1 MAILSFG
8 FNKILVEKNTKS
20 SKQINI
26 KSELHILDV
35 SSSDMIKDA
44 KQKAFSIKFKFDVDY
59 EPKMG
64 TINLEGELIYL
75 ANEELSK
82 KMETSWSKNKSLP
95 KEIGTVIFNRIL
107 QNCNIEALILSR
119 EINLPA
125 PLQLPKIKAEV
136 KPAAKPATKSAAK
149 KNVPK

>member
-20 SKQINI
+20 SNQINI
-26 KSELHILDV
+26 KSGLHILNV

-59 EPKMG
+59 EPKIG
-64 TINLEGELIYL
+64 NINLEGELLYL
-75 ANEELSK
+75 ANEEIGK
-82 KMETSWSKNKSLP
+82 KIEDAWSKNNSLP
-95 KEIGTVIFNRIL
+95 KEVGTIIFNRIL

-125 PLQLPKIKAEV
+125 PLQLPKIKAE
-136 KPAAKPATKSAAK
+136 AKPVAKPVVK
-149 KNVPK
+149 KNVPKK

>member
-8 FNKILVEKNTKS
+8 FNKIFVEKNTKS

-26 KSELHILDV
+26 KSGLHILDV

-44 KQKAFSIKFKFDVDY
+44 KQKAFSIKFKYDVDY
-59 EPKMG
+59 EPKVG
-64 TINLEGELIYL
+64 TINLEGDLLYL
-75 ANEELSK
+75 ATEELAK
-82 KMETSWSKNKSLP
+82 KIEDTWNKNKSLP
-95 KEIGTVIFNRIL
+95 KEVGTVVFNRIL

-125 PLQLPKIKAEV
+125 PLQLPKISLEP
-136 KPAAKPATKSAAK
+136 KPAAKPAAK

>member
-8 FNKILVEKNTKS
+8 FNKILVEKSTKT

-26 KSELHILDV
+26 KSGLHILDV
-35 SSSDMIKDA
+35 VSSDVIKDS

-59 EPKMG
+59 QPSMG
-64 TINLEGELIYL
+64 VILLEGELLYL
-75 ANEELSK
+75 ASEELAK
-82 KMETSWSKNKSLP
+82 KLEASWNKDKSLP
-95 KEIGTVIFNRIL
+95 KDVGMVVFNRIL
-107 QNCNIEALILSR
+107 QNCNVEALILSR

-125 PLQLPKIKAEV
+125 PLQLPKISAEPAPAKKA
-136 KPAAKPATKSAAK
+136 PAK

>member
-8 FNKILVEKNTKS
+8 FNKILVEKSVKN

-26 KSELHILDV
+26 KSGLKILDV
-35 SSSDMIKDA
+35 VSSDMIKDA
-44 KQKAFSIKFKFDVDY
+44 KQKAFVIKFGFDVKY
-59 EPKMG
+59 EPEVG
-64 TINLEGELIYL
+64 NINLEGELMYL
-75 ANEELSK
+75 ASEDLAK
-82 KMETSWSKNKSLP
+82 KLEASWKKDKSMP
-95 KEIGTVIFNRIL
+95 KEVGMVVFNRIL

-125 PLQLPKIKAEV
+125 PIQLPKINAQ
-136 KPAAKPATKSAAK
+136 PASTQAKKTTK